1 MVWSCF
7 DIDIFVIV
15 LEFVYLIYFYVDLLF
30 QIVFMN

>member
-15 LEFVYLIYFYVDLLF
+15 LEVVYLIYFYVDLLF